1 MIMAEPIDIVDIEAK
16 RLYLAAQERERKAGT
31 SMAEIIV
38 GIVYGEDT
46 RAALEAFRIY
56 YSILYQSD
64 LDTDLFE
71 PQFSSVDVISLNTSN
86 KQYDDE
92 MEK

>member
-1 MIMAEPIDIVDIEAK
+1 MAEPIDIVDIAAK
-16 RLYLAAQERERKAGT
+16 KLYLAAQEMERKTGK

-56 YSILYQSD
+56 YSVLYQSD

-71 PQFSSVDVISLNTSN
+71 PQFSPADVISLNTGSR
-86 KQYDDE
+86 QYDDK
-92 MEK
+92 MGK